1 MWARRWIPSWQVWW
15 GMGGAT
21 ASGAAIRRVSGG
33 AGQDLGRIG
42 QPFATAALDSW
53 RAFILTPSLDAT
65 GKEAHAQVRDRD
77 PATGKIR
84 DIAFKGIIR
93 KVSLLPTIQACHCVH
108 DRWLHSAAFPP
119 LPHCRSPPLL
129 QADSRGEM
137 QSLEWYQASDG
148 EDMVRP
154 VEPAPSSEAVSRS
167 YAAPEAPVSAHADR
181 SEEQGSTSA
190 SLAASGRFLRQGAHC
205 RLLGDDPLQVIAREG
220 ELMIVVFLRRL
231 RSITS
236 ATSAAEHARRPGAPS
251 PSSSSSDASAS
262 PSPANERCEWT

>member
-181 SEEQGSTSA
+181 SEGQRSTSA

-205 RLLGDDPLQVIAREG
+205 QLLGHDLQGGQGRGAYDCCFPPQTPLHHKR
-220 ELMIVVFLRRL
+220 VVRCRACSSSRSPLPLLLLLRRVL
-231 RSITS
+231 L
-236 ATSAAEHARRPGAPS
+236 PQP
-251 PSSSSSDASAS
+251 
-262 PSPANERCEWT
+262 CQ